1 MTTLAA
7 NKPRTYEGSIRR
19 RNTLPVIAADIL
31 YEGSAIGQ
39 VTASGHVRPLTSAD
53 VFVGFAEQ
61 QVDNSLGAAAARNVD
76 LITRGAVQLPIT
88 GLVITDRVGLPVYAT
103 DDDTFSLSPV
113 GGVFIGFLDRYVSA
127 GVGIVDFYAGR
138 YRDPFAG
145 WKHEL
150 KSANYTL
157 DAEDAG
163 KFIWVDTDATVLT
176 LPAVGGI
183 ASFRIGNIAAYGVSG
198 LAISPNAAD
207 MIEGPDITA
216 ADNKDIINTK
226 ATAARGDWVQVN
238 DGDANGWS
246 ISQMVGTWAREA

>member
-1 MTTLAA
+1 MPTLAA
-7 NKPRTYEGSIRR
+7 NKPRTYEGAIRR
-19 RNTLPVIAADIL
+19 RNTLAVIASDIL
-31 YEGSAIGQ
+31 YEGAAIGQ
-39 VTASGHVRPLTSAD
+39 VSASGHVRPLTSVD

-61 QVDNSLGAAAARNVD
+61 QVDNSLGAAAARN
-76 LITRGAVQLPIT
+76 ISIIAQGSISLPIT
-88 GLVITDRVGLPVYAT
+88 GLLITDRVGLPVYAT

-113 GGVFIGFLDRYVSA
+113 GGVFIGFLDRFVSA
-127 GVGIVDFYAGR
+127 GVGIVNFFAGR

-145 WKHEL
+145 WRHEL
-150 KSANYTL
+150 KSGNYTV

-163 KFIWVDTDATVLT
+163 KFIWVDTDAVVIT
-176 LPAVGGI
+176 LPSVGGI
-183 ASFRIGNIAAYGVSG
+183 AAFRVGNIAAYGVSG
-198 LAISPNAAD
+198 VAISPAAAD

-246 ISQMVGTWAREA
+246 VSQMVGTWAREA

>member
-19 RNTLPVIAADIL
+19 KNTLAVIASDII
-31 YEGSAIGQ
+31 YEGAAVGQ
-39 VTASGHVRPLTSAD
+39 VKASGHVRPLTSAD

-61 QVDNSLGAAAARNVD
+61 QVDNSLGAAAARNID
-76 LITRGAVQLPIT
+76 LITRGAIVLPIT
-88 GLVITDRVGLPVYAT
+88 GLVITDAVGLPVYAT
-103 DDDTFSLSPV
+103 DDDAFSLSPV
-113 GGVFIGFLDRYVSA
+113 GGVFVGFLARYVSA
-127 GVGIVDFYAGR
+127 GVGVVDFEIGR
-138 YRDPFAG
+138 YADPFAG

-150 KSANYTL
+150 KSANYTV

-163 KFIWVDTDATVLT
+163 KFIWVDTDAVVIT

-183 ASFRIGNIAAYGVSG
+183 AQLRVGNIAAYGVSG
-198 LAISPNAAD
+198 VAVSPNASD

-216 ADNKDIINTK
+216 ADNKDVINTK
-226 ATAARGDWVQVN
+226 ATAARGDWIQIN